1 MKKINFIYV
10 FLAMVLAL
18 DVVIPITIPEVN
30 YGTGFAL
37 FILLA
42 VMLGVSASV
51 LGRKAN
57 DYFRNQ

>member
-1 MKKINFIYV
+1 
-10 FLAMVLAL
+10 MVLAL